1 MVNKNLKMRFIF
13 IYLVLFLVSCSDDS
27 GEEVVNPPEPDIPTA
42 FVNGADLSSLPML
55 DSKNIEFFN
64 ENNEK
69 VEMLSYLKSNG
80 LNTVRIRIWNHP
92 EDVHSSFD
100 EVKTF
105 SKKVKSLG
113 LKVWI
118 TVHYSDTWA
127 DPGNQA
133 PPEKWKNIPYEDL
146 KDSVYN
152 YTAKIINEINP
163 DIIQIGNEINSGF
176 LFPYGKISDNE
187 AQFIELLSEGV
198 KAVKDHSNETKTMIH
213 FAGLSGSDWFFD
225 KVKSLDYDLIG
236 LSYYPIWHGKSLST
250 LQSTLT
256 NISEKYNKEIVIAE
270 TAYPFTVEWNDWT
283 NNIVGLENQLILP
296 EYPATESGQESFI
309 STVKT
314 IVEET
319 PKGIGFC
326 YWGGELVAFNGPEA
340 KDGSPW
346 ENQALFDFENKAL
359 PVIAVFKEE

>member
-1 MVNKNLKMRFIF
+1 MRY
-13 IYLVLFLVSCSDDS
+13 YLVLLFAFLVSCSNDS
-27 GEEVVNPPEPDIPTA
+27 EEEIVNPPGPENPSA
-42 FVNGADLSSLPML
+42 FINGADLSSLPML
-55 DSKNIEFFN
+55 DSKNIEFFD

-69 VEMLSYLKSNG
+69 VEMLPYLKSNG

-92 EDVHSSFD
+92 EDVHSSFE
-100 EVKTF
+100 EVKSF

-127 DPGNQA
+127 DPGHQT
-133 PPEKWKNIPYEDL
+133 PPEKWQNIPYEDL

-152 YTAKIINEINP
+152 YTGKIINEIDP

-187 AQFIELLSEGV
+187 SQFLELLSEGI
-198 KAVKDHSNETKTMIH
+198 KAVKDHSNQTKTMIH
-213 FAGLSGSDWFFD
+213 FAGLNGADWFFD
-225 KVKSLDYDLIG
+225 KVKSLDYDFIG
-236 LSYYPIWHGKSLST
+236 LSYYPTWHGKNLST

-256 NISEKYNKEIVIAE
+256 SISAKYDKEVVIAE
-270 TAYPFTVEWNDWT
+270 TAYPFTLQWNDWT

-296 EYPATESGQESFI
+296 EYPATENGQEGFI
-309 STVKT
+309 STVKK

-319 PKGIGFC
+319 PKGIGLC

-346 ENQALFDFENKAL
+346 ENQALFDFENMAL
-359 PVIAVFKEE
+359 SVIKSFNEE